1 MKFIKSV
8 VTTSIM
14 STMLALSA
22 CTVTDTQMQ
31 QQQQIQK
38 QPVIVFDAS
47 KYSNQS
53 EHCPQVTEKNYQSCA
68 VKGGTLQMQGMLGCY
83 GCLIKYADAGKTCRD
98 HSDCQGSCY
107 SVSGADFNA
116 PATGQC
122 SADNSPFGC
131 RQEIVNGKAKS
142 MLCVD

>member
-1 MKFIKSV
+1 MKFVKSV
-8 VTTSIM
+8 ITTSIM
-14 STMLALSA
+14 STILALSA

-31 QQQQIQK
+31 NQQVQK
-38 QPVIVFDAS
+38 QPVMAFDAS
-47 KYSNQS
+47 KYSNQR

-83 GCLIKYADAGKTCRD
+83 GCVIEYADAGKTCRD

-122 SADNSPFGC
+122 SVDNSPFGC
-131 RQEIVNGKAKS
+131 RQEIVNGKAQS